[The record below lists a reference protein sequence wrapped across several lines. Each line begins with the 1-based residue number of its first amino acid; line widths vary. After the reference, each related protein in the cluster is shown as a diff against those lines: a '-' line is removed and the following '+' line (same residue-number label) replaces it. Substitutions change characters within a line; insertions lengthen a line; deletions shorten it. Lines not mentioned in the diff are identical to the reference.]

1 MTRRGKRELTA
12 GLLTALALTLS
23 GCTATAS
30 PTPVASS
37 TAGTVIPAT
46 PTPTLVSPAPSA
58 APIAAPERPT
68 AMDRDD
74 AEGALAAM
82 THFIAL
88 YGYAYATGDVE
99 EWQAMSDPEC
109 VFCAGLT
116 TDVQGAAA
124 TGARLVGGEL
134 TVTSFESTP
143 GTDSNIFRV
152 EITVMQAP
160 YEEIDGSGNV
170 TSTGPG
176 SGPTRVTA
184 ALEHGATWIVRAAA
198 IDDAAQ

>member
-1 MTRRGKRELTA
+1 
-12 GLLTALALTLS
+12 
-23 GCTATAS
+23 
-30 PTPVASS
+30 
-37 TAGTVIPAT
+37 
-46 PTPTLVSPAPSA
+46 
-58 APIAAPERPT
+58 
-68 AMDRDD
+68 MDRVD

-82 THFIAL
+82 TYFIAL

-99 EWQAMSDPEC
+99 EWQAMSDPAC

-116 TDVQGAAA
+116 TDVQGATA

-134 TVTSFESTP
+134 TITSSESTP
-143 GTDSNIFRV
+143 GADSNIFRV

-160 YEEIDGSGNV
+160 YKEVDGSGTV
-170 TSTGPG
+170 TSSGPG

-198 IDDAAQ
+198 IDDAAK

>member
-12 GLLTALALTLS
+12 GLLTALALALS

-30 PTPVASS
+30 TTPVASS

-116 TDVQGAAA
+116 TDVQEDAGAG
-124 TGARLVGGEL
+124 TRIVGGGL
-134 TVTSFESTP
+134 TITSSEASAAP
-143 GTDSNIFRV
+143 AENIYRV
-152 EITVMQAP
+152 DLIVSQAP
-160 YEEIDGSGNV
+160 YKAIDETGTV

-176 SGPTRVTA
+176 TKSASITA
-184 ALEHGATWIVRAAA
+184 ALEHGLTWIVRAATTDV
-198 IDDAAQ
+198 ITK